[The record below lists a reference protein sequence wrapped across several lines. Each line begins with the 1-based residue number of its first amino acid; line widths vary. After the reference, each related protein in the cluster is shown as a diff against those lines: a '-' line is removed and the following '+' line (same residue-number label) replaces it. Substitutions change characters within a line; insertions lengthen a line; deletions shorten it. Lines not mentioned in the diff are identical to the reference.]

1 MSPRGKGPPSDG
13 VLKSTVSQTDLDQTQ
28 VTPASAENTSTSQTD
43 PGLKVQPR
51 KRVSAKDILPSSGKT
66 DAPEVVEE
74 TPAPRTRI
82 KMEVPIPN
90 TDILAIDD
98 ELGVQTELEKARD
111 KFLDLIES
119 LKTGRYLTDR
129 IQGVERHSDGGMPRA
144 VIFHGDYKVILMA
157 SMVVDLP
164 RDIRERD
171 PNEMYYYLLQKRLGS
186 EIDYVV
192 KGVDSNTG
200 LAVGS
205 RKEAMLNK
213 RRHYYLNLTREGT
226 YRVYEG
232 LVCEARVVSVIPEG
246 IFVDVF
252 GVDVYIPLREL
263 SYTRIPDAMGYFEP
277 GDRILVK
284 ITKLDRS
291 DPKNIYVAASV
302 KQVASNPTDK
312 ALEKIDVGGNY
323 AGTVTMIDQGGIFVQ
338 LDMGAECRCK
348 FPPRARPP
356 IDARVIVSIDGVSM
370 ETKSVWGKIIYVTI
384 PK

>member
-13 VLKSTVSQTDLDQTQ
+13 VMKSTVSQTDLDQTQ

-51 KRVSAKDILPSSGKT
+51 KRVSAKDILPNSVHST
-66 DAPEVVEE
+66 PEVGTEE

-129 IQGVERHSDGGMPRA
+129 IQGVEKHSDGGMPRA

-232 LVCEARVVSVIPEG
+232 LVCEARVMSVIPEG
-246 IFVDVF
+246 IFVDIF
-252 GVDVYIPLREL
+252 GIDVYIPLREL

-323 AGTVTMIDQGGIFVQ
+323 AGTVTMIEPNGIFVQ